1 MQDTVSLRKKL
12 CPLIQRPTI
21 LNQLL
26 YLVRVLNCMFKC
38 LSSSIFK
45 KNVLVSFAFLK
56 PKYLTCL
63 LTLNSSLDSSW
74 VALLKRKAWFQ
85 NSVLSSSRSHK
96 IELGRRFLWYCCR
109 LVDNKYSRPLENKQ
123 AGSSAQTT
131 TTTQATQFDAYAPI
145 SVATELDRYWVITRA
160 SSLLRPRPPPTP
172 NSAFVSHQH
181 AHGKI

>member
-1 MQDTVSLRKKL
+1 M
-12 CPLIQRPTI
+12 
-21 LNQLL
+21 
-26 YLVRVLNCMFKC
+26 
-38 LSSSIFK
+38 
-45 KNVLVSFAFLK
+45 LVSFAFLK

-160 SSLLRPRPPPTP
+160 SSLLRPRPPPYTQLSICLSP
-172 NSAFVSHQH
+172 ARPWKDLEVNLIAKWTHMLIHLHHMPDALV
-181 AHGKI
+181 